1 MLAEKRVFFL
11 GLNNSAI
18 ITRTCCCRN
27 KRTKEELDKAR
38 APQGFA
44 AKGLTYRQAEAP
56 DDLPKMDL
64 NYGGETDDSEFGG
77 STTIQVLHSTPGIRQ
92 LIREQKPYGTEK

>member
-1 MLAEKRVFFL
+1 MHIKCKFRKNAKNILYIQYL
-11 GLNNSAI
+11 LNS
-18 ITRTCCCRN
+18 RH

-38 APQGFA
+38 IPHGHS

-64 NYGGETDDSEFGG
+64 RYGGETDDSEFGG
-77 STTIQVLHSTPGIRQ
+77 STTIQVHITKTLQNGWLAHSWLQ
-92 LIREQKPYGTEK
+92 